1 MTSAHDDQPVIRFT
15 DADVESVM
23 GQLDATSR
31 AQLPLAPALI
41 AMAEETYSPRTR
53 RGLRQL
59 AARLE
64 RGETLSQAL
73 ESVHLRLSPALRV
86 LAERGS
92 QFGRFDA
99 VLHWTVEQTRRSN
112 ELRRQLW
119 MALTYPFFLI
129 AIASVVGSFMF
140 FFIVPQFA
148 KIFDDFGTQLPGLTI
163 AVVELSRFGTT
174 YWLPCVVVAGLLLLL
189 VLVTCPFVWRGHWLV
204 SRRWSG
210 SIPLIGPLFR
220 LAALSEFCHLLAV
233 FVESELPLATGVLV
247 AGESSEDE
255 WLKMVSV
262 QLALDIDRGIGAE
275 MAALTCG
282 FPASLAH
289 VLRETSSPKTLADAL
304 HGLAEIYSARTEVNS
319 RLTSTIIEPFV
330 MIFTVVGLGTVVIAL
345 FMPLIKLLNDLS

>member
-1 MTSAHDDQPVIRFT
+1 MTPKEDDQPVIWLT
-15 DADVESVM
+15 DADVVSVM
-23 GQLDATSR
+23 GQLDATAR
-31 AQLPLAPALI
+31 VQLPLAPALL

-64 RGETLSQAL
+64 RGESLSQAL
-73 ESVHLRLSPALRV
+73 DSVELRLSPALRV
-86 LAERGS
+86 LAERGT

-119 MALTYPFFLI
+119 LALTYPFLLI

-140 FFIVPQFA
+140 FYIIPQFK
-148 KIFDDFGTQLPGLTI
+148 KIFDDFGTELPGLTAAMI
-163 AVVELSRFGTT
+163 AVSDFGIN

-189 VLVTCPFVWRGHWLV
+189 VLCTCPFIWRGHWLV

-233 FVESELPLATGVLV
+233 FVESEMPLAAGLRV
-247 AGESSEDE
+247 AGESSGDE
-255 WLKMVSV
+255 WLKMVSI
-262 QLALDIDRGIGAE
+262 QMAEDIECGIGAE
-275 MAALTCG
+275 MAAITCG
-282 FPASLAH
+282 FPASVAH
-289 VLRETSSPKTLADAL
+289 VLRGTSSPRTLADAL
-304 HGLAEIYSARTEVNS
+304 HGLAEIFSARTEVNS
-319 RLTSTIIEPFV
+319 RLTSSIIEPFV

-345 FMPLIKLLNDLS
+345 FLPLLKLMNDLS

>member
-1 MTSAHDDQPVIRFT
+1 MTSKPDEEPVIWLT

-23 GQLDATSR
+23 GQLDATAR
-31 AQLPLAPALI
+31 VKLPLAPALL

-59 AARLE
+59 AERLE
-64 RGETLSQAL
+64 RGESLSQAL
-73 ESVHLRLSPALRV
+73 DSVELRLSPALRV
-86 LAERGS
+86 LAERGT

-99 VLHWTVEQTRRSN
+99 VLHWTVEQTRRAN

-119 MALTYPFFLI
+119 LALTYPFFLF

-140 FFIVPQFA
+140 FYIVPQFA
-148 KIFDDFGTQLPGLTI
+148 KIFDDFGIQLPGLTI
-163 AVVELSRFGTT
+163 AMIEVSRFGTT

-189 VLVTCPFVWRGHWLV
+189 VLGTFPLIWRGHWLV

-233 FVESELPLATGVLV
+233 FVESEMPLATGVRV
-247 AGESSEDE
+247 AGETSGDE
-255 WLKMVSV
+255 WLKMVAN
-262 QLALDIDRGIGAE
+262 QMALDIDRGIGAE
-275 MAALTCG
+275 MAAITSG
-282 FPASLAH
+282 FPASVAH

-304 HGLAEIYSARTEVNS
+304 HGLAEIFSARTEVNS

-330 MIFTVVGLGTVVIAL
+330 MIFTVVGLGAVVIAL
-345 FMPLIKLLNDLS
+345 FLPLIRLLNDLS

>member
-1 MTSAHDDQPVIRFT
+1 MTSTHDDQPVIRFT

-23 GQLDATSR
+23 GQLDATAR
-31 AQLPLAPALI
+31 AKLPLAPALI

-53 RGLRQL
+53 RALRQL

-64 RGETLSQAL
+64 RGESLSQAL
-73 ESVHLRLSPALRV
+73 DSVELRLSPALRI
-86 LAERGS
+86 LAERGT

-119 MALTYPFFLI
+119 MALTYPLFLM
-129 AIASVVGSFMF
+129 AIASGVASFLF
-140 FFIVPQFA
+140 FGIVPQFA
-148 KIFDDFGTQLPGLTI
+148 KIFEDFGTELPGITV
-163 AVVELSRFGTT
+163 AVISVSRFGVN
-174 YWLPCVVVAGLLLLL
+174 YWLPCLVVAILLL
-189 VLVTCPFVWRGHWLV
+189 VLSLVTCPFIWQGHWLV

-233 FVESELPLATGVLV
+233 FVESEMPLATGVLV

-255 WLKMVSV
+255 WLQQTSAQM
-262 QLALDIDRGIGAE
+262 ALDIERGIRAE

-289 VLRETSSPKTLADAL
+289 VLRETSSPKILGDAL